1 MRALI
6 ARRLLQA
13 AVIVAIA
20 ATTTFL
26 LVQLAPGDPL
36 GDLVE
41 NPRVPLEVR
50 ERLRARWGLDRPMHK
65 QYVLYVRNL
74 ARGDLGWSFSQNR
87 PVADAVIDALP
98 NTLLLMGVALIGAFA
113 LGMTAGVIR
122 AGRRGSMAD
131 RALGAGTL
139 VFYSMP
145 DFWLAIMAMLV
156 FAYWVPL
163 FPTSGMTTAVLYD
176 YLSPAG
182 KVIDRLKHL
191 VLPATT
197 LVLLLAAIIARYQRA
212 AFLDVATQDFVRT
225 ARAKGLTE
233 RAVLWRHV
241 LRNALLPVITLLGL
255 SLPMLVGGSV
265 FIEQVFAWPGMGRL
279 AVGAIAARDHALVMA
294 VVLMGSG
301 LVTLGSLFAD
311 LLYVVADP
319 RLRLHTPT
327 SG

>member
-1 MRALI
+1 MRALV

-20 ATTTFL
+20 ATITFL

-41 NPRVPLEVR
+41 NPRVSPEVR
-50 ERLRARWGLDRPMHK
+50 DRLRARWCLDRPIQG
-65 QYVLYVRNL
+65 QYACYLRNL
-74 ARGDLGWSFSQNR
+74 GRGDLGWSFSQNR
-87 PVADAVIDALP
+87 PVAHAIIDALP
-98 NTLLLMGVALIGAFA
+98 NTLLLRGVALIGAFA
-113 LGMTAGVIR
+113 LGVTAGVLR

-139 VFYSMP
+139 LFYSMP

-156 FAYWVPL
+156 FAYWIPV

-182 KVIDRLKHL
+182 KLLDRLKHL

-255 SLPMLVGGSV
+255 ALPMLVGGAV
-265 FIEQVFAWPGMGRL
+265 FIEHVFAWPGMGRL
-279 AVGAIAARDHALVMA
+279 IVGAIAARDHALVMA
-294 VVLMGSG
+294 IVVMGSV
-301 LVTLGSLFAD
+301 LVTLGSLLAD
-311 LLYVVADP
+311 LLYATADP
-319 RLRLHTPT
+319 RLRHIHR
-327 SG
+327 